1 MLLTMTRGAVFVF
14 GAEHNASRFW
24 TYNSGA
30 DAYEAQSNYQSLLE
44 RAFSGGNRNPL
55 NRPEIS
61 NIGNNWEKEG
71 DKLPLSTFAGLAT
84 WIPERSA
91 IQGNLPF
98 ATYFNLGNGDRYNYK
113 GKKTAGAWYNM
124 ANQDRVPTYRWL
136 VTEPE
141 TLTASDKIQPEFSHD
156 DAYTGGSCLKLT
168 GEATSTGTD
177 IVLFQTAAYIECI
190 GSLCQY
196 CRKSGK
202 EGNNATICMLF

>member
-1 MLLTMTRGAVFVF
+1 MPDEDSKRCGVCLWG
-14 GAEHNASRFW
+14 EHNTSRFW
-24 TYNSGA
+24 SYNSGA
-30 DAYEAQSNYQSLLE
+30 DAYDAQSNYQALLE

-61 NIGNNWEKEG
+61 NTGNNWEKEG

-113 GKKTAGAWYNM
+113 GKKTAGPWYNM
-124 ANQDRVPTYRWL
+124 GNQDRVPTYRWL
-136 VTEPE
+136 VTQSGTE
-141 TLTASDKIQPEFSHD
+141 TVSSDVQPEFSHD

-168 GEATSTGTD
+168 GKATSAGTD
-177 IVLFQTAAYIECI
+177 IVLFKTNLTASST
-190 GSLCQY
+190 GSLCQ
-196 CRKSGK
+196 CCCKERKRRK
-202 EGNNATICMLF
+202 Q

>member
-1 MLLTMTRGAVFVF
+1 MHKR
-14 GAEHNASRFW
+14 
-24 TYNSGA
+24 
-30 DAYEAQSNYQSLLE
+30 NYQALLE

-61 NIGNNWEKEG
+61 NTGNNWEKEG

-136 VTEPE
+136 VTEPG
-141 TLTASDKIQPEFSHD
+141 TVTASVKFNRNFLMTMLIPE
-156 DAYTGGSCLKLT
+156 
-168 GEATSTGTD
+168 
-177 IVLFQTAAYIECI
+177 VLA
-190 GSLCQY
+190 
-196 CRKSGK
+196 
-202 EGNNATICMLF
+202 